1 MREPG
6 KQGIG
11 VWIMVKPSN
20 MEWRVDVREPGV
32 MRCSGLDCE
41 GSDKVFVDE
50 KKALATTCLSIVARA
65 SRVLVV
71 CNRIVNKLG
80 INLSI

>member
-1 MREPG
+1 MSIMREPG

-41 GSDKVFVDE
+41 VSD
-50 KKALATTCLSIVARA
+50 
-65 SRVLVV
+65 
-71 CNRIVNKLG
+71 
-80 INLSI
+80 

>member
-1 MREPG
+1 MDYSDPG
-6 KQGIG
+6 KHGIGGWIMVRPSKQGIG

-41 GSDKVFVDE
+41 VSD
-50 KKALATTCLSIVARA
+50 
-65 SRVLVV
+65 
-71 CNRIVNKLG
+71 
-80 INLSI
+80 

>member
-1 MREPG
+1 MRG
-6 KQGIG
+6 SG
-11 VWIMVKPSN
+11 V
-20 MEWRVDVREPGV
+20 
-32 MRCSGLDCE
+32 DCE

>member
-1 MREPG
+1 MVKPG
-6 KQGIG
+6 KHGIDG
-11 VWIMVKPSN
+11 WIMVSLATWN
-20 MEWRVDVREPGV
+20 GVLIMSEPGQCGV
-32 MRCSGLDCE
+32 RGWIVRGVIKCLWM
-41 GSDKVFVDE
+41 K

>member
-1 MREPG
+1 MMKPG
-6 KQGIG
+6 QCGVR
-11 VWIMVKPSN
+11 VWIL
-20 MEWRVDVREPGV
+20 RGV
-32 MRCSGLDCE
+32 I
-41 GSDKVFVDE
+41 KVFVDE

-71 CNRIVNKLG
+71 CNRIDNKLG

>member
-1 MREPG
+1 MMEPG
-6 KQGIG
+6 QRG
-11 VWIMVKPSN
+11 VRGWILS
-20 MEWRVDVREPGV
+20 GV
-32 MRCSGLDCE
+32 I
-41 GSDKVFVDE
+41 KVFMDE
-50 KKALATTCLSIVARA
+50 KKALATTCLRVAARA

>member
-1 MREPG
+1 MVSLATWNGVLIMSEPG
-6 KQGIG
+6 QCG
-11 VWIMVKPSN
+11 VRCWI
-20 MEWRVDVREPGV
+20 VRGV
-32 MRCSGLDCE
+32 IKLSM
-41 GSDKVFVDE
+41 DE

>member
-1 MREPG
+1 MVR
-6 KQGIG
+6 QATWNG
-11 VWIMVKPSN
+11 VLIMSETGQCGVRGWIL
-20 MEWRVDVREPGV
+20 RGV
-32 MRCSGLDCE
+32 I
-41 GSDKVFVDE
+41 KVFADE
-50 KKALATTCLSIVARA
+50 KKALATMCLSIGARA

>member
-1 MREPG
+1 
-6 KQGIG
+6 
-11 VWIMVKPSN
+11 MVKPGN
-20 MEWRVDVREPGV
+20 MEWRVDYAGAWAMRGSGV
-32 MRCSGLDCE
+32 DCE
-41 GSDKVFVDE
+41 GSDKVSMDE

-71 CNRIVNKLG
+71 CNRIVIKLG